1 MSPFYLS
8 ANELGY
14 VQLLKSLIIFTNQ
27 KNSMESLLAF
37 LKLQGFK
44 KEENQ
49 SIVQSFKKVQL
60 TKGEYF
66 VKEGKVATQL
76 GFVESGQLQ
85 FYTTVNEYEE
95 RTTYVSLENTFV
107 ASLLS
112 YLNEVPA
119 RENIRALT
127 DSVLWII
134 EKKDVCNL
142 QSQISAFK
150 DFYIK
155 LIEYQLCCIDKSR
168 LDFIT
173 LSAQERYNLLQIQ
186 EPRLF
191 QEVPLQYISSMLGI
205 SPRHLS
211 RLRKIV

>member
-1 MSPFYLS
+1 
-8 ANELGY
+8 
-14 VQLLKSLIIFTNQ
+14 
-27 KNSMESLLAF
+27 MESVLAF

-44 KEENQ
+44 REESK
-49 SIVQSFKKVQL
+49 SIAQSFKKVQL

-76 GFVESGQLQ
+76 GFIESGQLQ
-85 FYTTVNEYEE
+85 FFTTVNQCDE

-119 RENIRALT
+119 RENSRALT
-127 DSVLWII
+127 DSVIWII

-142 QSQISAFK
+142 QCQISAFK

-155 LIEYQLCCIDKSR
+155 LIEYQLCCIDQSR

-173 LSAQERYNLLQIQ
+173 LTALERYNQLEIQ

-211 RLRKIV
+211 RLRKII

>member
-1 MSPFYLS
+1 
-8 ANELGY
+8 
-14 VQLLKSLIIFTNQ
+14 
-27 KNSMESLLAF
+27 MESILAF
-37 LKLQGFK
+37 LKLQGFNS
-44 KEENQ
+44 EESE
-49 SIVQSFKKVQL
+49 SIAQYFKKVQL

-85 FYTTVNEYEE
+85 FYTTVNQYDE

-112 YLNEVPA
+112 YINEVPA

-127 DSVLWII
+127 DSVIWII
-134 EKKDVCNL
+134 EKKDVCHL
-142 QSQISAFK
+142 QRQISAFK

-173 LSAQERYNLLQIQ
+173 LSAQERYIQLQIQ

-211 RLRKIV
+211 RLRKVF

>member
-1 MSPFYLS
+1 
-8 ANELGY
+8 
-14 VQLLKSLIIFTNQ
+14 
-27 KNSMESLLAF
+27 MESIVAF
-37 LKLQGFK
+37 FKLQGFSK
-44 KEENQ
+44 KDSET
-49 SIVQSFKKVQL
+49 IGQSFKKVQL
-60 TKGEYF
+60 NKGDFF
-66 VKEGKVATQL
+66 VKEGNVSTQL
-76 GFVESGQLQ
+76 GIVESGQLQ
-85 FYTTVNEYEE
+85 FFTTVNQCDE

-119 RENIRALT
+119 RENIRALS
-127 DSVLWII
+127 DSVIWVI
-134 EKKDVCNL
+134 EKKDVSNL
-142 QSQISAFK
+142 QIQISTFK

-173 LSAQERYNLLQIQ
+173 LSAQERYNQLQIQ